1 MVRVKNYASRIKH
14 YIFIFS
20 CTETIRLI
28 IMNVNIPLCNSHQG
42 RKLCK
47 QVCGYLYIR
56 TLRMMI
62 INGVEKL

>member
-28 IMNVNIPLCNSHQG
+28 IMNVNIASVIATREESYVNRS
-42 RKLCK
+42 
-47 QVCGYLYIR
+47 VVIYIS
-56 TLRMMI
+56 
-62 INGVEKL
+62 EH